1 MRSIATLSSVLVLL
15 ATSVVGAQ
23 TTNHPATFSPEGGT
37 SLPLVGKAERVH
49 LLGARGLYGVA
60 VYAGVPIDDSRLA
73 SPEMAKAIRVEITYE
88 HDLRRQVTIDWR
100 RELIP
105 PLDGRAIV
113 QLRGTFAGLQR
124 GDVVL
129 IEYTP
134 SRGTSIRVNKG
145 VAVSG
150 IDHDLMLA
158 FLDHWLGQRPVS
170 EEIKRA
176 LLSGSS

>member
-1 MRSIATLSSVLVLL
+1 MKFTVPLVLAL
-15 ATSVVGAQ
+15 FMASAQ
-23 TTNHPATFSPEGGT
+23 DVTHPATLAPDGGT
-37 SLPLVGKAERVH
+37 PLPRVGQAERVH
-49 LLGARGLYGVA
+49 LLGARKLYGVA
-60 VYAGVPIDDSRLA
+60 VYAAAPIQDAGLV
-73 SPEMAKAIRVEITYE
+73 SPQTAKVIRIEITHE
-88 HDLRRQVTIDWR
+88 NDLRRQVTIDWR

-113 QLRGTFAGLQR
+113 QLRGTFGGLQR

-134 SRGTSIRVNKG
+134 TRGTSIRVNKG
-145 VAVSG
+145 TAVSG

-170 EEIKRA
+170 EELRRS
-176 LLSGSS
+176 LLAGEPG

>member
-1 MRSIATLSSVLVLL
+1 MSSTVTTAAVLVLL
-15 ATSVVGAQ
+15 ATGVVGAQ
-23 TTNHPATFSPEGGT
+23 TTNHPANLLPEGGT
-37 SLPLVGKAERVH
+37 PLPLVGQAERVH
-49 LLGARGLYGVA
+49 LLGTRRLYGVA
-60 VYAGVPIDDSRLA
+60 VYAAPPIGDSRLA
-73 SPEMAKAIRVEITYE
+73 SPDVAKAIRVEITYE
-88 HDLRRQVTIDWR
+88 NDLRRQVTIDWR

-113 QLRGTFAGLQR
+113 QLRGTFAALQQ

-134 SRGTSIRVNKG
+134 SRGTSIRVNRG

-170 EEIKRA
+170 EEIKRS
-176 LLSGSS
+176 LLSGT

>member
-1 MRSIATLSSVLVLL
+1 MRSTSTLASVLVLL
-15 ATSVVGAQ
+15 ATGVAGAQ
-23 TTNHPATFSPEGGT
+23 TANHPANLLPEGGT
-37 SLPLVGKAERVH
+37 PLPLVGQAERVH
-49 LLGARGLYGVA
+49 LLGSRRLYGVA
-60 VYAGVPIDDSRLA
+60 VYAASPIGDSRLA
-73 SPEMAKAIRVEITYE
+73 SPDVAKAIRVEITYE
-88 HDLRRQVTIDWR
+88 NDLRRQVTIDWR

-113 QLRGTFAGLQR
+113 QLRGTFAALQQ

-145 VAVSG
+145 LAVSG

-170 EEIKRA
+170 EEIKRT
-176 LLSGSS
+176 LLAGT